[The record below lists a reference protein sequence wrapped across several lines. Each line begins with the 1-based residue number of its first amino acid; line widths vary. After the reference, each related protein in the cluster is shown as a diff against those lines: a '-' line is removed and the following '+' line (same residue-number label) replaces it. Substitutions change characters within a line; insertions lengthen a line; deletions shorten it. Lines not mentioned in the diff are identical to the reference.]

1 MNISETLVSIYRTA
15 SDRDLTF
22 LAAGFAYYAFVSV
35 IPLVLLALVVGSLL
49 GGEATAERLIL
60 VAGDFL
66 PEAGEA
72 LVVEALTTESGRSQ
86 ATAVALVVST
96 WGALKVF
103 RGLSLAFERIYDEAV
118 EVTIVDQLKDGLVV
132 IFAGVG
138 ALALMILIGTVLGLA
153 ADALPFGGWLSW
165 LSLLIG
171 LILVFLPMYYV
182 LPPVPVEVTE
192 ILPGAVVAAVG
203 WTGLQGGFQ
212 LYAANA
218 SQYEAYGA
226 VGVVILFVT
235 WLYFAG
241 ILILLGAVVNVVLA
255 DHSPVE

>member
-1 MNISETLVSIYRTA
+1 MNVADTLVSVYETA
-15 SDRDLTF
+15 SDRDLSF

-118 EVTIVDQLKDGLVV
+118 EVTVVDQIKDGLVV
-132 IFAGVG
+132 IFAGAG

-182 LPPVPVEVTE
+182 LPPVSVDVTE

-203 WTGLQGGFQ
+203 WTILQGGFQ

-218 SQYEAYGA
+218 GQYEAYGA
-226 VGVVILFVT
+226 VGVVLLFVT

-255 DHSPVE
+255 NPSLAE